1 MAGIGE
7 IAKEA
12 KLKSEDVALVI
23 ETIKNML
30 CKDIKVT
37 IQDFGSFD
45 VDVKD
50 SGDARNVRT
59 GEKVR
64 VVEKS
69 IPRFKFGQAFKKLI
83 EEQVPVDVEKL
94 QKKRKKKE
102 EYYAKHANETKV
114 AAPAPAPVPVQAKK
128 KK

>member
-50 SGDARNVRT
+50 AVNARNVRT
-59 GEKVR
+59 GEKIR
-64 VVEKS
+64 VAEKS

-102 EYYAKHANETKV
+102 EYYAKHANETLV
-114 AAPAPAPVPVQAKK
+114 AAPVPVQAKK